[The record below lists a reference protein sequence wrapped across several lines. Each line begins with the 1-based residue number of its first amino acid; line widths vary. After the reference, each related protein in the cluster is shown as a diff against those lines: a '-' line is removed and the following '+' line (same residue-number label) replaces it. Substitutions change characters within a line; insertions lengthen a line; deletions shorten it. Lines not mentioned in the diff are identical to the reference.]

1 MFEVLR
7 VEIEKFEVATEESFV
22 GMSPSVLL
30 QIILD
35 QVESAFDSVDRTLD
49 DAVRGLRWRR
59 EKRWSCFKVA
69 VVMNGDTSLF
79 GSSSYRGTSSTDQE
93 GDEARGRKREAVDE
107 ESRIVVRLFRGRIIG
122 STFELRRV

>member
-7 VEIEKFEVATEESFV
+7 VEVEEFEVATEESFV

-49 DAVRGLRWRR
+49 DAVRCLRWRR
-59 EKRWSCFKVA
+59 EERLSCFEVA
-69 VVMNGDTSLF
+69 VVMNGDASLF
-79 GSSSYRGTSSTDQE
+79 GSSSYRSTSSSDQE
-93 GDEARGRKREAVDE
+93 SDEARGGKREAVDE
-107 ESRIVVRLFRGRIIG
+107 ESGIVVRLLRWRIIG
-122 STFELRRV
+122 STFELGRV